1 MLHFVGYT
9 LNQNAQI
16 LNSEDKTQWIVPI
29 LPIGAGM
36 TIALEVSKR
45 YVVRWGL
52 SKHLHTPSS
61 DLYNSRT
68 EPKGEFS

>member
-1 MLHFVGYT
+1 MD
-9 LNQNAQI
+9 I
-16 LNSEDKTQWIVPI
+16 PI

-52 SKHLHTPSS
+52 LSTSTHHQVIYTTAEQS
-61 DLYNSRT
+61 
-68 EPKGEFS
+68 PKENFRN